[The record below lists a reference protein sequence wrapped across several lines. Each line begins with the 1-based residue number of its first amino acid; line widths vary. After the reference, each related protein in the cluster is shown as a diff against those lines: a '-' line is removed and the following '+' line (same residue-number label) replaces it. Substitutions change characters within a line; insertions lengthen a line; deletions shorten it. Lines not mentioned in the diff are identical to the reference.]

1 MSEVL
6 CKGVVH
12 WCTEL
17 AARRSDHE
25 LVIHD
30 DLQRRLLGFHD
41 NTDETVFYLGLHFL
55 QKAEEGDTD
64 ALRMS
69 LCNKGYSQAAVSP
82 GTAEDG
88 QSSSLPSW
96 SHRP

>member
-64 ALRMS
+64 ALGMS
-69 LCNKGYSQAAVSP
+69 LSDFRQCIRTPKGRFQLLNPNS
-82 GTAEDG
+82 G
-88 QSSSLPSW
+88 Q
-96 SHRP
+96 